1 VLRRKVPYRLSTP
14 RKARVR
20 SRLQAVDEVIAAVQR
35 SGVECAAL
43 DRALLLPTEQEMA
56 PRDKYTTFSRTA
68 RDYRKGVHKVSAA
81 SGHGMSRGRWGTRC
95 RQWAAVTGIRLRV
108 LRCAGRVRRSFAV
121 EGSAEGLRWRCSARR
136 LAAHSHLRWQELC
149 TDIVHASQSMG
160 ALATAARD
168 CPHARV
174 RNRQTATVVSPS
186 PQLKR
191 PLVDA
196 VAAPQVPKWTRLT
209 LRENPRGF

>member
-1 VLRRKVPYRLSTP
+1 MFGAFRASQPSLGGLLWKVPYRLSTP

-68 RDYRKGVHKVSAA
+68 RDYRKGVHKV
-81 SGHGMSRGRWGTRC
+81 
-95 RQWAAVTGIRLRV
+95 
-108 LRCAGRVRRSFAV
+108 
-121 EGSAEGLRWRCSARR
+121 
-136 LAAHSHLRWQELC
+136 
-149 TDIVHASQSMG
+149 
-160 ALATAARD
+160 
-168 CPHARV
+168 
-174 RNRQTATVVSPS
+174 
-186 PQLKR
+186 
-191 PLVDA
+191 
-196 VAAPQVPKWTRLT
+196 PKWTRLT